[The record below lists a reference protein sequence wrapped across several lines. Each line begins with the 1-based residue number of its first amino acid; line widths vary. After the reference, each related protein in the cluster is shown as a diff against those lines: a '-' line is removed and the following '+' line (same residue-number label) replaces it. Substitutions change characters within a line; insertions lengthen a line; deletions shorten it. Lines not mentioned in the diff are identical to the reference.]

1 MDFIEKREN
10 IIEKAIMF
18 ATLAHAGD
26 IRKSEPDKPK
36 IIHPLAVAQILIE
49 YGADNNVIAAGVL
62 HDVWEDTKYTLE
74 DIKKVFGED
83 IAHLV
88 YVASEPDKSKSW
100 EERKK
105 HTINETKKL
114 ELREKLVPLADKIN
128 NIESLERLFKQ
139 KGCVDFSAFKRGKEK
154 QEWYYRS
161 IYESLIHNEDKE
173 NPLFARLE
181 RGINNVFGR
190 TMQEYQAAIEKQRED
205 IEKE

>member
-1 MDFIEKREN
+1 MDFIEKRDN

-18 ATLAHAGD
+18 ATLAHEGD

-49 YGADNNVIAAGVL
+49 YGADNNVIAAGIL
-62 HDVWEDTKYTLE
+62 HDVWEGTKYTLE

-88 YVASEPDKSKSW
+88 YVAS
-100 EERKK
+100 
-105 HTINETKKL
+105 KL

-139 KGCVDFSAFKRGKEK
+139 KGCVDFSAFKREKEK

-161 IYESLIHNEDKE
+161 IYESLIYNEDKE

-181 RGINNVFGR
+181 RSINNVFGR
-190 TMQEYQAAIEKQRED
+190 TMEEYKEAMENQR
-205 IEKE
+205 